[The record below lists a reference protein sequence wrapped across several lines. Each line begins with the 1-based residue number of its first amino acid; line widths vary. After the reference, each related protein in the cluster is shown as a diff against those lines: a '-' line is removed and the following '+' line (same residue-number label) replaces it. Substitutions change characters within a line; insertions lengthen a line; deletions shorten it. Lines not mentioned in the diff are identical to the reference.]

1 MPEATWQVLDWRRQ
15 VAALYTAVRSEA
27 DPRQGHALWAT
38 ARDQLLRTHPA
49 SPVPAQDRGRFGGVP
64 VAPYDPD
71 FRFVLPIDP
80 PIVPARRRVPT
91 GTDGVVELDCI
102 GHVMLPDLGC
112 LDLWWVTGYGGGLFL
127 PIRDA
132 TSGRSTYGGGRYV
145 LDTAKGA
152 DLGGSRDALVIDLN
166 FAYMPSCALDEGWA
180 CPLPDAGNTL
190 MVPVPVGELWP
201 ARPSSSID
209 QIS

>member
-1 MPEATWQVLDWRRQ
+1 V
-15 VAALYTAVRSEA
+15 
-27 DPRQGHALWAT
+27 
-38 ARDQLLRTHPA
+38 
-49 SPVPAQDRGRFGGVP
+49 PVQDRDVFPGVP

-71 FRFVLPIDP
+71 FRFVLGVDP
-80 PIVPARRRVPT
+80 PIVPAHRRVPT

-102 GHVMLPDLGC
+102 GHVMLPELGC

-166 FAYMPSCALDEGWA
+166 FAYLPSCALDEAWA
-180 CPLPDAGNTL
+180 CPLPDAGNTI
-190 MVPVPVGELWP
+190 MAPVPVGEL
-201 ARPSSSID
+201 RPTWRDAEHDSSI
-209 QIS
+209 